1 MEEAIAG
8 AWIAVLGVDRAGIHD
23 NFFELGGQSINA
35 VRIAS
40 RISEAGWRVS
50 LQQIMRHITIAELA
64 AAISEPPSAATAA
77 PAGLMVRLTEGRHQD
92 LPILF
97 CVHPGGGSTHSYR
110 ELAARLAGSFEVYG
124 VQAAGLNPGE
134 APIVGIEAMAARYW
148 EEIRSVQPDGP
159 CLLLGWST
167 GAVVAHELCVQ
178 RPDEVAAAFLLEPA
192 VTGPEQRARFER
204 YTEVYRR
211 VNDLWR
217 RGQRQTGAE
226 RAETERALK
235 RLAPQMNIEVD
246 AVTLDEWLP
255 YEVLEA
261 EVRSLA
267 AYRPGRA
274 FTRSTLF
281 VSESVR
287 TAGPEGTADEVGP
300 AQYTAHWQQRY
311 PAGLEVLD
319 MPGRHLQMVHG
330 AEQLAGVAEALDK
343 LTRVLV

>member
-1 MEEAIAG
+1 MAG
-8 AWIAVLGVDRAGIHD
+8 QPAADHAAHHRRRPGGRDRRSEGGDLRPDRPTVRRAVG
-23 NFFELGGQSINA
+23 
-35 VRIAS
+35 
-40 RISEAGWRVS
+40 
-50 LQQIMRHITIAELA
+50 
-64 AAISEPPSAATAA
+64 EPP
-77 PAGLMVRLTEGRHQD
+77 R
-92 LPILF
+92 LF
-97 CVHPGGGSTHSYR
+97 CIHPGGGSTHSYR
-110 ELAARLAGSFEVYG
+110 ALAARLAGSYDVYG

-134 APIVGIEAMAARYW
+134 SPIVGVEAMAARYW
-148 EEIRSVQPDGP
+148 EEIRSVQPQGP

-178 RPDEVAAAFLLEPA
+178 RPDEVAAAYLLEPA

-204 YTEVYRR
+204 YAEIYRQ
-211 VNDLWR
+211 VDALWQ
-217 RGQRQTGAE
+217 RGQQETGDV

-235 RLAPQMNIEVD
+235 RLAPRMNIEVE

-267 AYRPGRA
+267 TYRPGRA
-274 FTRSTLF
+274 FTRTSLF

-287 TAGPEGTADEVGP
+287 AAGPEGTSDEVGP

-319 MPGRHLQMVHG
+319 MAGRHLQMVHG
-330 AEQLAGVAEALDK
+330 EEQLEAVVSAIEK
-343 LTRVLV
+343 QQAQS